1 MAEKNINTSATL
13 RQATKPEDVLQ
24 KELNKAQKQFGAD
37 VEMVDLLIPEAY
49 KGYFSNPAKFS
60 VNGVVVEIPLGK
72 TVKVPKP
79 HFLHA
84 QRLMNGAVLSKNQK
98 RLTPDEIYND

>member
-1 MAEKNINTSATL
+1 MSTKINTTATL
-13 RQATKPEDVLQ
+13 REKAKPEAELQ
-24 KELNKAQKQFGAD
+24 AELNKAQKAIGGN
-37 VEMVDLLIPEAY
+37 VEMVDLMIPEAY
-49 KGYFSNPAKFS
+49 RGYFSNPARFS
-60 VNGVVVEIPLGK
+60 VNGVTVEVPLGI

-98 RLTPDEIYND
+98 RLTPEEVYKN